1 MSDIDRLIRLPEVE
15 NIVGLKR
22 TQIYE
27 MVKARSFP
35 APVKLGRASR
45 WSLRAVSAWM
55 DRLVAAE

>member
-27 MVKARSFP
+27 MVKTHSFP

>member
-15 NIVGLKR
+15 NIIGLKR

-27 MVKARSFP
+27 MVKTGSFP
-35 APVKLGRASR
+35 APVKIGGASR

-55 DRLVAAE
+55 NKLVAAE